1 MLKNWANPMGF
12 RDSSSADGGG
22 AILTVLSPENI
33 NFPILNT
40 WVDAH

>member
-22 AILTVLSPENI
+22 AISTVLGLKKI
-33 NFPILNT
+33 IVLL
-40 WVDAH
+40 